1 MSIKVN
7 INKLMLATIGKI
19 LPLHRHP
26 GGGVLPIVSAFSLLR
41 ELLKV

>member
-7 INKLMLATIGKI
+7 ISKLMLATIGKI
-19 LPLHRHP
+19 LPLHRYP
-26 GGGVLPIVSAFSLLR
+26 GGILLIVFAFSLPR

>member
-26 GGGVLPIVSAFSLLR
+26 GGGIANRVRVFFAKGIV
-41 ELLKV
+41 

>member
-26 GGGVLPIVSAFSLLR
+26 GGVSPIVSAFSLPR